1 MSARD
6 AIWYKDIFTIINSW
20 KYLVFVFV
28 AAFLFRTVDEKNKEE
43 KDDSLSSLTTS
54 DTISNTLANTGVN
67 LNYHKEPALTKC
79 KENEI
84 YLMNKQKMF
93 LVSSEKIVHDIS
105 GSVGGM

>member
-1 MSARD
+1 M
-6 AIWYKDIFTIINSW
+6 
-20 KYLVFVFV
+20 

-54 DTISNTLANTGVN
+54 DTTSDTISNTLANTGVN
-67 LNYHKEPALTKC
+67 LNYHKEPVLTKC

>member
-1 MSARD
+1 M
-6 AIWYKDIFTIINSW
+6 
-20 KYLVFVFV
+20 

-43 KDDSLSSLTTS
+43 KDDSLSSLTTSDTMSDTTS

>member
-1 MSARD
+1 M
-6 AIWYKDIFTIINSW
+6 
-20 KYLVFVFV
+20 

-43 KDDSLSSLTTS
+43 KDDSLSSLTTSDTTS

-105 GSVGGM
+105 GSVGGNVTRPNSPIVVTNTLNVYF